1 MFDIAF
7 HKTSNVSFRDL
18 RESGVVAD
26 AEIAFCDRDGKT
38 QSLRIDLAD
47 EADRLGDSRFEAA
60 DDYRNVPEI
69 ANAKRVESITIKR
82 RKRGDNSWYT
92 VLFRHEDGRS
102 EVTLFLD

>member
-7 HKTSNVSFRDL
+7 HKTSSVSFRDL
-18 RESGVVAD
+18 RDSGVVAD
-26 AEIAFCDRDGKT
+26 AEIAFRDRDGKT

-60 DDYRNVPEI
+60 EDYRNVPEI
-69 ANAKRVESITIKR
+69 ANATRVESITIKR
-82 RKRGDNSWYT
+82 QQKRGNEWYDI
-92 VLFRHEDGRS
+92 LFRHEDGRS